1 LGGTAYLIIEPEGN
15 VLVDCPAWNATTQDF
30 LTEQGGVQ
38 WLVITHR
45 GAIGGPVPQ
54 MQATLGCQ
62 VVMHEQEAYLL
73 PDVAV
78 TTFQQEMTLN
88 ANTQVFW
95 SCGHSPGSACVY
107 SRQQGGILF
116 SGRHLLPDRH
126 GNPTPLRTAKTFHWR
141 RQLQQVQRLRERFS
155 PATLRYICPGA
166 SIGFLRGKP
175 AISGAY
181 QKLTALDL
189 ERLADRPVGIADI

>member
-1 LGGTAYLIIEPEGN
+1 LGGTAYLILEPEGN
-15 VLVDCPAWNATTQDF
+15 VLVDCPPWNATTQDF
-30 LTEQGGVQ
+30 LAEQGGVQ

-45 GAIGGPVPQ
+45 GGIGDHVPQ
-54 MQATLGCQ
+54 MQAVLGCQ
-62 VVMHEQEAYLL
+62 VVMQEQEAYLL
-73 PDVAV
+73 PEVAV
-78 TTFQQEMTLN
+78 TTFQHEVTLN
-88 ANTQVFW
+88 PNTQAFW

-116 SGRHLLPDRH
+116 PGRHLLPDRH
-126 GNPTPLRTAKTFHWR
+126 SNPTPLRTAKTFHWR

-166 SIGFLRGKP
+166 SIGLLRGMY
-175 AISGAY
+175 AIPDAY

-189 ERLADRPVGIADI
+189 DRLADT